1 MIEKKLSQ
9 YGHSVIVASDGQEAH
24 DKFVTSGMGVGAV
37 DVILMDL
44 KVCSLLF
51 PCRPFSPLRYP
62 LIATSFMPLIV
73 AHVDIKC

>member
-24 DKFVTSGMGVGAV
+24 DKFVTSGIGAAAV

-44 KVCSLLF
+44 KVCYFPF
-51 PCRPFSPLRYP
+51 PCSLVSAF
-62 LIATSFMPLIV
+62 
-73 AHVDIKC
+73 